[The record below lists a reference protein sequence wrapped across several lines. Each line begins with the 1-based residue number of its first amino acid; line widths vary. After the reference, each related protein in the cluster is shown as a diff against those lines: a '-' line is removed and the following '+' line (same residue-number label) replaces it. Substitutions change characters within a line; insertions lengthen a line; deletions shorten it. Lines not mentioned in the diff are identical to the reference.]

1 MIQVLQ
7 VGMIWCI
14 VEHCEDNMLLSDAIL
29 SHKMMF
35 QLLFP
40 FRLVLMKF
48 LQQNSQKSSCRI
60 LIFILNALDTRPDMG

>member
-1 MIQVLQ
+1 MIQALQ

-14 VEHCEDNMLLSDAIL
+14 IEHCEDSMLLSDTIL

-40 FRLVLMKF
+40 VRLILMKF